1 MPVVIRITG
10 ERHLLGGAVAACGLA
25 FTESAQSRRKRR
37 LNADAHEMETT
48 YNLTVSEAD
57 GDEVPVQIRD
67 LDKFLNANE
76 QLLETLLRLIPS
88 CQCTIDFS
96 WDFPTTSAGQ
106 YNCFPASLLTRLGV
120 LGVDLVVTVYATS
133 ENAANH
139 PMQPSGEVGRFEVDD
154 QPSPPADR

>member
-1 MPVVIRITG
+1 
-10 ERHLLGGAVAACGLA
+10 
-25 FTESAQSRRKRR
+25 
-37 LNADAHEMETT
+37 METT

-67 LDKFLNANE
+67 LDKFLNSNE
-76 QLLETLLRLIPS
+76 QQLETLLRLSPS
-88 CQCTIDFS
+88 FHCTIDFS

-106 YNCFPASLLTRLGV
+106 YNCFPAALLTRLGV